1 MKRFHAKGKLLLSAE
16 YMVMHGSTALAIPL
30 KLGQSLEITHTAD
43 PKRFTWTAYHQEK
56 PWFRAV
62 LNPATLEVMD
72 SSNEEIAQGLK
83 QLIDACIELMPSF
96 REALSRRD
104 AATRLDFPP
113 DYGFGSSSTLIAL
126 MAMWAEVNPLD
137 LHFMVSEGSGYD
149 VACAVSDGPITYKL
163 KDHSP
168 QYSHIPF
175 NPPFRD
181 QIWFAWLGNKQAT
194 APHLAEVAGRLSP
207 NFETVHQFSQLT
219 REMMNASTLEEFRG
233 VMDRHEEA
241 LSPLLGMDPVS
252 KRFNKLPGSVKS
264 LGAWGGDFIM
274 IATQADRPTL
284 RGYLEEQG
292 IRTLY
297 NYKDLV
303 YEKG

>member
-1 MKRFHAKGKLLLSAE
+1 MKCFHAKGKLLLSAE
-16 YMVMHGSTALAIPL
+16 YMVMHGSTSLAIPL
-30 KLGQSLEITHTAD
+30 KLGQSLEITHSSD
-43 PKRFTWTAYHQEK
+43 PKRFIWTAYHQEK

-72 SSNEEIAQGLK
+72 SSSEEMAQNLK
-83 QLIDACIELMPSF
+83 QLIGACIELMPSF

-104 AATRLDFPP
+104 AATRLNFPP

-126 MAMWAEVNPLD
+126 MACWAEVNPLD

-149 VACAVSDGPITYKL
+149 VACAMSDGPITYKL
-163 KDHSP
+163 KDDSP

-207 NFETVHQFSQLT
+207 NYETVHLFSQLT
-219 REMMNASTLEEFRG
+219 LEMINASTLEEFRG
-233 VMDRHEEA
+233 VMDRHEDA

-252 KRFNKLPGSVKS
+252 KRFKKFPGSVKS

-274 IATQADRPTL
+274 IATETGKPDL
-284 RGYLEEQG
+284 LNYLSKYG
-292 IRTLY
+292 IHTLY
-297 NYKDLV
+297 NYNDLV